1 MARGTWGG
9 GGDPSIF
16 KINILFLLGTS
27 KCQTGF
33 KVRDKLVQDNTAQE
47 VADEARTQLLE
58 PFRGLL
64 AQTDSVLGFDVRKLG
79 SDEGGWAPAAV
90 GVGINNI
97 ALGDELPN
105 FMCCNIQLKSEIRRR
120 YGQGRFFLP
129 IIIEDQVTG
138 NVLSVQG
145 VQAMQTFVDV
155 VVDHF
160 MPDDV
165 ANDLALVNAHPLLP
179 ARGAPGTPGARPEIP
194 ASWYDVT
201 SVRVNTIV
209 TALRSRKAGVGS

>member
-33 KVRDKLVQDNTAQE
+33 KVRDKLIQDNTAQE
-47 VADEARTQLLE
+47 VAEEARTQLQE

-64 AQTDSVLGFDVRKLG
+64 ANTDSILGFDVRKLG
-79 SDEGGWAPAAV
+79 SDEGGWAPATNT
-90 GVGINNI
+90 VGINNI
-97 ALGDELPN
+97 ALADELPN
-105 FMCCNIQLKSEIRRR
+105 FMCANIQLKSEIRRR

-145 VQAMQTFVDV
+145 VAAMQTFVDV

-160 MPDDV
+160 DAADV
-165 ANDLALVNAHPLLP
+165 ANDLGLVNAHPLLV